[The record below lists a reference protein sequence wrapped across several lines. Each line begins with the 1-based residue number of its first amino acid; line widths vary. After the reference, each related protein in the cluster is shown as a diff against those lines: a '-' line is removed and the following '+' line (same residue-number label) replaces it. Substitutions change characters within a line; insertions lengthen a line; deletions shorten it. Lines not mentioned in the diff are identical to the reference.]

1 MVRSNNL
8 IRNPQLTSKRTFT
21 IDCAKPAAD
30 GIFEDDY
37 FAAFESFLNEHIKVN
52 GKVGALGD
60 KVKVTANDKKVQVT
74 SYVTFSKRYF
84 KYLTK
89 RFLKKKQLRDWLRV
103 VSTSKDRYELRYFN
117 IQDSNEESEE

>member
-8 IRNPQLTSKRTFT
+8 VRNPQLASKRTIT

-37 FAAFESFLNEHIKVN
+37 FAAFEAYLNEHIKVN
-52 GKVGALGD
+52 GKVGSLGD
-60 KVKVTANDKKVQVT
+60 KVKVSTSDKKVVVT

-103 VSTSKDRYELRYFN
+103 VSTSKDKYELRYFN
-117 IQDSNEESEE
+117 IQDSNEEAEE